1 MFGNSTVK
9 AQGYEKFLTNT
20 IASGVSLLSLLL
32 LGTSSTRAQIP
43 SASGGA
49 ADFVTQ
55 NQAKK
60 STPEIN
66 QVTNVNQLSDVQP
79 TERPSASGG
88 TANFVTQNQ
97 VKKITPGISQVTNV
111 NQLSDVQPSDWAFQ
125 ALQSLVERYG
135 CIAGYPNGTYRG
147 NRAMTRYEF
156 AAGLNTCLNRIN
168 ELIAQATT
176 DLVSK
181 EDLATLQRLQQEFTP
196 ELATLRGRVDVLEA
210 RTAELEA
217 NQFSTTTK
225 LSGQAIISVNAGGF
239 SGDRIIVPGNAPV
252 PPDNP
257 LGNIP
262 DNPGNLI
269 TSQPNPTILFRA
281 GIDLDTSFRGTDLLK
296 IRLEAGSAIVDSNGR
311 PSGGLDNAAGLL
323 EPNFGSVVDYSVKP
337 PTDNDLGLGRLY
349 YSFQL
354 ANDFKVTI
362 GPNIFSTDFVDFNS
376 YAYLSFLDFSTL
388 AFVNNFIL
396 FPVNGPSAGAAIDW
410 KPGQGPISVR
420 ALYVAADAVNPGN
433 QGPGVLQSVS
443 SFTRLLYPDAFASAG
458 GAPNANPN
466 ATGDRGLFGDTY
478 QSTVEVEYAPSR
490 AFALRLQYSGGELF
504 SNRFDVFGVNAEL
517 TLAQKFGIFGRYGY
531 GNYNNTALG
540 DIKPNY
546 WMAGVAMRDLFT
558 QGALAGIA
566 VGQPFVASQIG
577 NSTQTN
583 FEAFYNYPFS
593 RNIQVTPTIQVI
605 NHAGN
610 EESNDTIVTGTL
622 RTVFSF

>member
-1 MFGNSTVK
+1 M
-9 AQGYEKFLTNT
+9 
-20 IASGVSLLSLLL
+20 
-32 LGTSSTRAQIP
+32 P

-49 ADFVTQ
+49 ADFVSQ
-55 NQAKK
+55 PQVEE
-60 STPEIN
+60 STP
-66 QVTNVNQLSDVQP
+66 
-79 TERPSASGG
+79 GM
-88 TANFVTQNQ
+88 
-97 VKKITPGISQVTNV
+97 SQVTNV
-111 NQLSDVQPSDWAFQ
+111 NQLTDVQPTDWAFQ

-135 CIAGYPNGTYRG
+135 CIAGYPNGTFRG

-156 AAGLNTCLNRIN
+156 AAGLNACLNRIN
-168 ELIAQATT
+168 ELIATATT
-176 DLVSK
+176 DLVRK
-181 EDLATLQRLQQEFTP
+181 EDLATLQKLQSEFTA

-210 RTAELEA
+210 HTAQLEA

-225 LSGQAIISVNAGGF
+225 LSGQVIISVNAGGF

-269 TSQPNPTILFRA
+269 TSQPNPTVLFRA
-281 GIDLDTSFRGTDLLK
+281 GLDLDTSFKGTDLLK
-296 IRLEAGSAIVDSNGR
+296 LRIETGSGVDLGNDQ
-311 PSGGLDNAAGLL
+311 PNGGLDNTAGLL
-323 EPNFGSVVDYSVKP
+323 EPNFGSVTDYSVKP
-337 PTDNDLGLGRLY
+337 PLDRDIGISRVY
-349 YSFQL
+349 YSFQIGKDL
-354 ANDFKVTI
+354 RATI
-362 GPNIFSTDFVDFNS
+362 GPGIFSTDFVDFNS

-410 KPGQGPISVR
+410 KPGQGPFSVR
-420 ALYVAADAVNPGN
+420 ALYAAADALNPGN
-433 QGPGVLQSVS
+433 TGPGVLQSVS
-443 SFTRLLYPDAFASAG
+443 SFTRVLYPDAFASAG
-458 GAPNANPN
+458 GAPNTNPN

-478 QSTVEVEYAPSR
+478 QGTVEVEYAPSR

-504 SNRFDVFGVNAEL
+504 TNRYDVFGVNVEL

-531 GNYNNTALG
+531 GSYDNTAFG

-546 WMAGVAMRDLFT
+546 WMAGIGVRDLFT
-558 QGALAGIA
+558 RGSLAGIA
-566 VGQPFVASQIG
+566 VGQPFVVNQIG
-577 NSTQTN
+577 DSTQTN

-593 RNIQVTPTIQVI
+593 RNIQVTPTVQVI

-610 EESNDTIVTGTL
+610 EQSNGTIWSGTL